1 VSYSTSLGANSKSF
15 QAGLFAGV
23 LAAFLLES
31 RKGLQD
37 DPQQVLLR
45 EIKQALRNESSMS
58 VSPPFQPS
66 TSSFSINLL
75 WFISL
80 TLTLVSALSAVLA
93 KGWVDTYLPA
103 SAGKNSHDACERHLR
118 AIRAYQWR
126 LDGVLAA
133 IPLLLQ
139 LSLLFFLAGL
149 VIFVRGDSES
159 IGKALLTL
167 IALTIVLYIVVT
179 FLPRLSPACPFRTT
193 LSTFVPGTDQTAR
206 YRENDRSSYKLLR
219 SSSTSMASKIIQD
232 FHSKPE
238 GEIVEVMILAWI
250 LANSTREDAKDEAFK
265 AIVGLDRDRWED
277 LRSAMREYKAIPGLC
292 MQLKRT
298 SDLLPGRDDK
308 APEERTTMKEASKKC
323 K

>member
-1 VSYSTSLGANSKSF
+1 
-15 QAGLFAGV
+15 LFAGV

-37 DPQQVLLR
+37 DPQQALLR

-66 TSSFSINLL
+66 TSSFYINFL

-118 AIRAYQWR
+118 AIRAYQWH

-159 IGKALLTL
+159 ISKALFTL
-167 IALTIVLYIVVT
+167 IMLTIVLYSVVT

-193 LSTFVPGTDQTAR
+193 LSTLVWGTDQTAR
-206 YRENDRSSYKLLR
+206 YRESDRSSYKLLS
-219 SSSTSMASKIIQD
+219 SSSTSMVSKIIYH
-232 FHSKPE
+232 FHSRPE
-238 GEIVEVMILAWI
+238 RKIVEVMILAWI
-250 LANSTREDAKDEAFK
+250 LANSTREDAKYEAFK
-265 AIVGLDRDRWED
+265 AIVGLDPDRREV
-277 LRSAMREYKAIPGLC
+277 LHSAMREYKAIPGLC
-292 MQLKRT
+292 MQLKRI